1 MSLET
6 SNSTLPLFR
15 PEVLSANDKH
25 ALGAL
30 RLAQPL
36 SAWLISA
43 CALAISAALIA
54 FVIFGAVTRKSH
66 VAGVTVPHAGSISIA
81 APNAGVLIRSHI
93 KEGQEVTAGQTLFE
107 VSTERQAES
116 GELTALVAQQLA
128 TRQATLESEQRLR
141 TAQYRDKKQAAHE
154 RLQNLAMEAEQLTQE
169 IALAQRRHELAL
181 QSLGK
186 FETLQQ
192 NGYVSAAQTQQKQ
205 EEAIDLAAK
214 LGGLKRNKVQ
224 LEATRLAL
232 QADLAAIETGLAT
245 DLAQLERTQAS
256 LQQEMAENQSRKS
269 SLITAPNN
277 GTVTAIAYEPG
288 QTVTAGQML
297 ATLIPSD
304 AGGKNQGGNPTLEV
318 HLYAPSRAA
327 GFIAVGQQV
336 LIRYQAYPYQKFG
349 LQSGTVIDVG
359 KTPFAPGE
367 LPQHLASTILSN
379 AQQNILGAN
388 SNEALYRIKVHPD
401 RQTIDAYGQAQ
412 ALKVGMTLEADVV
425 QDRRRIWEWIA
436 EPLLATM
443 QRY

>member
-6 SNSTLPLFR
+6 SNSSLPLFR
-15 PEVLSANDKH
+15 PETLSARDKH

-43 CALAISAALIA
+43 SALAIAAALIA
-54 FVIFGAVTRKSH
+54 FVTFGAVTRKSH
-66 VAGVTVPHAGSISIA
+66 VAGITVPHAGSISIA
-81 APNAGVLIRSHI
+81 APNAGVLIRTHI
-93 KEGQEVTAGQTLFE
+93 KEGQVVTVGQTLFE
-107 VSTERQAES
+107 VSTARQAEN
-116 GELTALVAQQLA
+116 GELTALIGQQLA
-128 TRQATLESEQRLR
+128 TRQTTLASEQHLR
-141 TAQYRDKKQAAHE
+141 TTQYRDKKQATYE

-186 FETLQQ
+186 FEMLQQ

-214 LGGLKRNKVQ
+214 LGSLKRNTVQ
-224 LEATRLAL
+224 LQATRLAL
-232 QADLAAIETGLAT
+232 QADLAALETGLAT
-245 DLAQLERTQAS
+245 DLAQLERAQAS

-269 SLITAPNN
+269 AFVTAPNN

-288 QTVTAGQML
+288 QTVAAGQML

-304 AGGKNQGGNPTLEV
+304 AGGKNQGGSPTLEA

-327 GFIAVGQQV
+327 GFVVAGQRV

-349 LQSGTVIDVG
+349 LQAGTVIDVG
-359 KTPFAPGE
+359 RTPFAPGE

-379 AQQNILGAN
+379 AQQSILGAN
-388 SNEALYRIKVHPD
+388 SNEALYRIKVRPD
-401 RQTIDAYGQAQ
+401 HQTIDAYGQAQ
-412 ALKVGMTLEADVV
+412 ALKPGMTLEADVM
-425 QDRRRIWEWIA
+425 QDKRRIWEWVV
-436 EPLLATM
+436 EPLLAVT
-443 QRY
+443 QR